1 MDDDGPPAEGG
12 LAPATLVFVVRLAA
26 RAARRRQLC
35 CTLRLWRQVAVAGEA
50 ACLQKWG
57 LARHSTGGSGR

>member
-1 MDDDGPPAEGG
+1 MSFAFGALPPTIG
-12 LAPATLVFVVRLAA
+12 LARTRVVPGPESR
-26 RAARRRQLC
+26 
-35 CTLRLWRQVAVAGEA
+35 RLWRQVAVAGEA